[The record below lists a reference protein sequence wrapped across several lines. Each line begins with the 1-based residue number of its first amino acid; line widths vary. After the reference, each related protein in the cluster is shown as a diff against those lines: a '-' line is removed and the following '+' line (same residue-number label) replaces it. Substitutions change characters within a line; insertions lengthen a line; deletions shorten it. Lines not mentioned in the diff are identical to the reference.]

1 MGILLVVAAALPLL
15 LARIATLPL
24 LDPDEAKHA
33 QIAREML
40 QAGRWIEPLVYGQPY
55 HHKPSLLYLL
65 IGLCYRVVG
74 VGELGARIVPAAA
87 GLLAVVATYLAA
99 SRERTT
105 DGLLAALLLLA
116 SPLFFAVARFTNFDG
131 LLTLV
136 SLAAILVAARWVDD
150 PFGPAATRRLVAF
163 AALAGLGVLVKG
175 PAAAVLLVAPLVAV
189 GFHALRATSV
199 RTLAGA
205 GIAFSLVV
213 GAWLVPALLLHP
225 GYVYDFLW
233 VHNVQ
238 RYSVDADMFHPEP
251 FWYFLPVL
259 LVTLLPWSLLVPPA
273 IVAGWKRGPGHRL
286 LAVYAVWVI
295 AFFSASS
302 GKLATYVL
310 PAFPALAVLVA
321 TWLGELDARGEPRAR
336 SWLTGAAALLYLVL
350 PPAVYFVV
358 RHEEPGFEWAAI
370 GLVTLPLVGIAAL
383 WSRRPVLRTER
394 GAVAVLAV
402 GMLATYAVVLAWFS
416 PVIGEFTSDRD
427 LVAELRRRGPPPD
440 RVVVHKVRPFSFL
453 FYSGWPIVYKVSE
466 DEYRAALT
474 EPGRVYVL
482 TKPSRR
488 ATLLPVDPPLALHEI
503 AGNHRRMVLERVDS
517 PSSRQG
523 TGGDSRLP

>member
-1 MGILLVVAAALPLL
+1 LLVVVATLPLL
-15 LARIATLPL
+15 LARIGTLPL

-40 QAGRWIEPLVYGQPY
+40 TAGRWIEPLVYGQPY

-65 IGLCYRVVG
+65 VGLCYRVVG
-74 VGELGARIVPAAA
+74 VSEIGARMVPAVA
-87 GLLAVVATYLAA
+87 GLLAVAATYLAA
-99 SRERTT
+99 SRKRVI

-136 SLAAILVAARWVDD
+136 SLSAILVAARWIED
-150 PFGPAATRRLVAF
+150 PSGPAAPRRLVAF

-175 PAAAVLLVAPLVAV
+175 PAAAVLLIAPLLAV
-189 GFHALRATSV
+189 GFPAFRATPI
-199 RTLAGA
+199 RTLTLAA
-205 GIAFSLVV
+205 LAFAVVV
-213 GAWLVPALLLHP
+213 GAWLLPALRLHP
-225 GYVYDFLW
+225 DYVYDFLW
-233 VHNVQ
+233 VHNFQ

-273 IVAGWKRGPGHRL
+273 LIAGWRRRAGDRL
-286 LAVYAVWVI
+286 LVAYAVWVI

-310 PAFPALAVLVA
+310 PAYPALAVLVS
-321 TWLGELDARGEPRAR
+321 TWLGELESEGRPRAR
-336 SWLTGAAALLYLVL
+336 SWLTRAAALVYLLL

-358 RHEEPGFEWAAI
+358 RHEEPGFERAAL
-370 GLVTLPLVGIAAL
+370 GLATLPLVGIAAL
-383 WSRRPVLRTER
+383 SSVRRLVFKTER
-394 GAVAVLAV
+394 GAVTVLAA
-402 GMLATYAVVLAWFS
+402 GMVATYAVVIAWFA

-427 LVAELRRRGPPPD
+427 LVAELRRAGPPPD

-474 EPGRVYVL
+474 GPGRVYVL
-482 TKPSRR
+482 TKPSRLG
-488 ATLLPVDPPLALHEI
+488 TLVAIDPPLELREI
-503 AGNHRRMVLERVDS
+503 AGNHRRLVLERVDS
-517 PSSRQG
+517 PVLPRNAG
-523 TGGDSRLP
+523 EDSRLP